1 MAYPPTVPVNSRAN
15 GTATFDNH
23 PADHNAISNAL
34 TDIIN
39 ELGSGPKGGSADLT
53 ARLAAMIPPGT
64 ITMYGAAAAPSGYLL
79 CDGSAVSMETYA
91 ALYAVVGVTY
101 GDPGGGDFNLPNLK
115 DRFPVGKGVTTPHI
129 VLGETGGS
137 ANTTLVSHTHPVA
150 GTVSGTTS
158 LAHGH
163 SNGTVTGTTN
173 IDHNHAAFASATA
186 TEVLNQYDVEGGAF
200 AGIKTSTTLSGL
212 AGTSANVVGH
222 AHTVDVPALGT
233 TNIALASGVATIP
246 SQGATSTALSNGTLN
261 GGTASASTT
270 PAGGSATNTNLPP
283 YLTVNFII
291 KT

>member
-115 DRFPVGKGVTTPHI
+115 DRFPVGRALPPRTLCWVRLVVLRTQPWCRTPI
-129 VLGETGGS
+129 LWRVRF
-137 ANTTLVSHTHPVA
+137 LVPR
-150 GTVSGTTS
+150 
-158 LAHGH
+158 LWL
-163 SNGTVTGTTN
+163 
-173 IDHNHAAFASATA
+173 TA
-186 TEVLNQYDVEGGAF
+186 TRTARSLVRRTSTTIMPLSLRQPLLRSS
-200 AGIKTSTTLSGL
+200 TSTTLRGVRSLGSKRPPLCQAWL
-212 AGTSANVVGH
+212 A
-222 AHTVDVPALGT
+222 PRQML
-233 TNIALASGVATIP
+233 
-246 SQGATSTALSNGTLN
+246 
-261 GGTASASTT
+261 
-270 PAGGSATNTNLPP
+270 SATPTPWTFQRWAQPTSPWRLELRRSLLRGPHP
-283 YLTVNFII
+283 QPCRMGR
-291 KT
+291 